1 MLERMSEMMRFFKWL
16 RMIGMVCFLICF
28 GFENKTVSATSWVDL
43 DPEEVEKRAEVVVL
57 GTYDFSKNPK
67 GHESVFEGYPFYVKS
82 VYKGSTEEVIIV
94 GIDGFDVG
102 WAKEFQENDGTFL
115 LFLERLD
122 KAAFLTPVGGP
133 NGMIQVVDDQVV
145 PKEPFFDAI
154 LQRDAKDPEQ
164 GYDHFTPWQDYLWL
178 VFITGMLIILL
189 SFLVKKRAR

>member
-1 MLERMSEMMRFFKWL
+1 
-16 RMIGMVCFLICF
+16 MIFPKIQKDTNLFLKDIHF
-28 GFENKTVSATSWVDL
+28 I
-43 DPEEVEKRAEVVVL
+43 
-57 GTYDFSKNPK
+57 
-67 GHESVFEGYPFYVKS
+67 KS

-154 LQRDAKDPEQ
+154 LQRDAKDHEQ

-178 VFITGMLIILL
+178 LFIIGMFIILL
-189 SFLVKKRAR
+189 SFLFISCTSYILFYWSTY

>member
-1 MLERMSEMMRFFKWL
+1 
-16 RMIGMVCFLICF
+16 
-28 GFENKTVSATSWVDL
+28 
-43 DPEEVEKRAEVVVL
+43 
-57 GTYDFSKNPK
+57 
-67 GHESVFEGYPFYVKS
+67 
-82 VYKGSTEEVIIV
+82 

-122 KAAFLTPVGGP
+122 KAAFLTPVGGL

-154 LQRDAKDPEQ
+154 FQRDAKDPEQ

-178 VFITGMLIILL
+178 VLISGILIVL
-189 SFLVKKRAR
+189 LLFVVKERAWYCLCYWSTVAVHLTIW